1 MADTEAENSGAAA
14 EAGAAEGAGSS
25 TENEGAEAAAEG
37 TEDAGADDGDGSDAG
52 ADSTDDED
60 EADDGKE
67 PETRKKP
74 VDFII
79 ARKNAKIAKLAGKNG
94 NAAGGDA
101 GDEGKGNEGADDGED
116 DDIADEDREV
126 VIKSVM
132 PIIEPLLKQN
142 AAQENEKELQGFLSG
157 NPDFKPYEAKIR
169 RFMEHPTRAGIPV
182 KAIAYEV
189 AGDKL
194 MQIGA
199 KRAKAADEKARETQT
214 GGGSSREGAGE
225 KSVWDMTPEEF
236 AAQQQKVRSG
246 GK

>member
-1 MADTEAENSGAAA
+1 MADTEADNSGAASQ
-14 EAGAAEGAGSS
+14 EGAAEGAGTD
-25 TENEGAEAAAEG
+25 TENEGTEAAAGGE
-37 TEDAGADDGDGSDAG
+37 EDAGADDGKGGDAG
-52 ADSTDDED
+52 ADDTDDED

-79 ARKNAKIAKLAGKNG
+79 ARKNAKIAKLSGKGG
-94 NAAGGDA
+94 NAAAGDGSGEGK
-101 GDEGKGNEGADDGED
+101 GDEGAADDDD

-142 AAQENEKELQGFLSG
+142 AAQENEKELGSFLKD
-157 NPDFKPYEAKIR
+157 NPDFKPFEAKIR
-169 RFMEHPTRAGIPV
+169 RYMEHPTRAGIPV